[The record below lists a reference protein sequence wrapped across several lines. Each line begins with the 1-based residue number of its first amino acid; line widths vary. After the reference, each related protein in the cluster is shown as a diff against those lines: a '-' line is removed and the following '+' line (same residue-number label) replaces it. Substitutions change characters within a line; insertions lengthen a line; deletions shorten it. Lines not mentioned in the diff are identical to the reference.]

1 MDVIE
6 SRKKKNFET
15 FSRSPQHIKNNQHNS
30 VEENSRNRSQNNQIL
45 GGGIKSNIPVNG
57 SDRRYGTFSNCL
69 FGNITWKHRHQL
81 RNLVIN
87 LETRIYLERSF

>member
-15 FSRSPQHIKNNQHNS
+15 FSRSPQHMKNNQQHS
-30 VEENSRNRSQNNQIL
+30 VEENSRNRSQNGEIL

-57 SDRRYGTFSNCL
+57 SDG
-69 FGNITWKHRHQL
+69 
-81 RNLVIN
+81 RNGIWVKEPN
-87 LETRIYLERSF
+87 RSGSGGQK

>member
-15 FSRSPQHIKNNQHNS
+15 FSRSPQHMKNNNQHNS
-30 VEENSRNRSQNNQIL
+30 VEENSRNRSQDDQIL

-57 SDRRYGTFSNCL
+57 SDRRPGIFIDLTNS
-69 FGNITWKHRHQL
+69 
-81 RNLVIN
+81 
-87 LETRIYLERSF
+87 

>member
-15 FSRSPQHIKNNQHNS
+15 FSRSPQHMKNNQHNS

-57 SDRRYGTFSNCL
+57 SDKRYGIFMPNFSRFCAPHMGKILND
-69 FGNITWKHRHQL
+69 NRITKIDYHGL
-81 RNLVIN
+81 NL
-87 LETRIYLERSF
+87 

>member
-15 FSRSPQHIKNNQHNS
+15 FSRSPQHMKNNQHNS

-57 SDRRYGTFSNCL
+57 NSDRRHGIFILRRVL
-69 FGNITWKHRHQL
+69 FQML
-81 RNLVIN
+81 RKQ
-87 LETRIYLERSF
+87 R

>member
-69 FGNITWKHRHQL
+69 FGNITWKRGYQL
-81 RNLVIN
+81 RNLDIN